1 MRITDAARGVCTE
14 LSLDGA
20 AAPRTGW
27 TAYADAVVRR
37 IARNFPGARR
47 GADVAFAS
55 DLPSASGL
63 SSSSALVVSIFTALS
78 AVNRLDERAEYRR
91 EIRSPED
98 LAGYLGCVENG
109 YAFGSLAG
117 DAGVGTF
124 GGSEDHTA
132 ILCSAAGELAQY
144 SFCPVRAEGRVR
156 LPPDWTF
163 AVGVCGIASDKT
175 GSAREKYNRASLA
188 ARAVLALWNETTG
201 RSDATLAAAAAESP
215 DAPDRIR
222 DVLRRRRHPDFSS
235 EALLA
240 RFDQFFEESERLVP
254 AASQAFARAD
264 AEALSRIVDRSQEL
278 AERLLGNQIPETVTL
293 ARSARNLGAIAASAF
308 GGGFGGSVWALVPS
322 RERGRVPR
330 GVAGGLPRPVSGGR
344 GVEPVLH
351 DRRRERAP
359 ASRLALRRRG
369 GQRIPLEAP
378 ARLVVLR
385 QLLLRQA
392 RADHRD
398 RACRPPSG
406 SRRGS
411 AAFVILPGIDQLLR
425 AARGT
430 AARRACRRPDRA
442 ASSRR

>member
-1 MRITDAARGVCTE
+1 MTREELFEAAAACLPDAAEHPMRWFVPGRIEVLGKHTDYAGGRSLLCAVERGFAVAALPRSDACVRITDAARGVCTE

-20 AAPRTGW
+20 DPPRTGW
-27 TAYADAVVRR
+27 IGYADAVVHR

-55 DLPSASGL
+55 DRPPASGL
-63 SSSSALVVSIFTALS
+63 SSSSALVVSIFTAVS
-78 AVNRLDERAEYRR
+78 TVNRLEERTEYGRD
-91 EIRSPED
+91 IRSPED

-117 DAGVGTF
+117 EAGVGTF

-144 SFCPVRAEGRVR
+144 SFCPVRAEGRVP
-156 LPPDWTF
+156 LPPEWTF

-188 ARAVLALWNETTG
+188 ARAVLELWNEATG
-201 RSDATLAAAAAESP
+201 RSDATLAAAAAQAPE
-215 DAPDRIR
+215 APDRIR
-222 DVLRRRRHPDFSS
+222 DVLRRRRHADFSS

-254 AASQAFARAD
+254 AASQAFASAD

-293 ARSARNLGAIAASAF
+293 ARSARDLGAIAASAF

-322 RERGRVPR
+322 RSAAEF
-330 GVAGGLPRPVSGGR
+330 
-344 GVEPVLH
+344 
-351 DRRRERAP
+351 
-359 ASRLALRRRG
+359 
-369 GQRIPLEAP
+369 LEAW
-378 ARLVVLR
+378 R
-385 QLLLRQA
+385 QDYCGRFAAAAAQ
-392 RADHRD
+392 
-398 RACRPPSG
+398 
-406 SRRGS
+406 SRFFTTG
-411 AAFVILPGIDQLLR
+411 
-425 AARGT
+425 AARGL
-430 AARRACRRPDRA
+430 RRLG
-442 ASSRR
+442 

>member
-1 MRITDAARGVCTE
+1 VTRRKEALFEAASACLPDAATAAAERPMRWFVPGRIEVLGKHTDYAGGRSLLCAVERGFAVAAVPRSDARVRITDAARGVCTE

-37 IARNFPGARR
+37 IAGNFPGARQ

-63 SSSSALVVSIFTALS
+63 SSSSALVVSIFTAVS
-78 AVNRLDERAEYRR
+78 AVNRLEERAEYRR
-91 EIRSPED
+91 EIRSAED

-117 DAGVGTF
+117 EAGVGTF

-144 SFCPVRAEGRVR
+144 SFCPVRAEGRVCF
-156 LPPDWTF
+156 PAEWTF

-201 RSDATLAAAAAESP
+201 RSDATLAGAAIEAP

-222 DVLRRRRHPDFSS
+222 DVLRQRRHPDFSS
-235 EALLA
+235 ETLLA

-254 AASQAFARAD
+254 AASEAFARAD

-278 AERLLGNQIPETVTL
+278 AERLLGNQIPETMTL

-322 RERGRVPR
+322 RSAAGFLEAWREDYRGRFPAAAAR
-330 GVAGGLPRPVSGGR
+330 SRFFTTGAGAGL
-344 GVEPVLH
+344 
-351 DRRRERAP
+351 
-359 ASRLALRRRG
+359 
-369 GQRIPLEAP
+369 
-378 ARLVVLR
+378 ARLG
-385 QLLLRQA
+385 A
-392 RADHRD
+392 
-398 RACRPPSG
+398 
-406 SRRGS
+406 
-411 AAFVILPGIDQLLR
+411 
-425 AARGT
+425 
-430 AARRACRRPDRA
+430 
-442 ASSRR
+442 